1 MSQHM
6 SQQQPKVQSSPID
19 SDHHSDH
26 HDDSS
31 RQLANQ
37 AFLRSL
43 SQLEQTL
50 MTCEAIPEIATVL
63 VPSELSPAIAPVLI
77 SPVFDEPSTSLQT
90 AINHLSIEECEV
102 AEAVA
107 DIEHFMEE
115 QGIPLDSPLANHIRI
130 AAAAE
135 AASADLD
142 PEPAAAAEPRTK

>member
-1 MSQHM
+1 M

-19 SDHHSDH
+19 SDHH
-26 HDDSS
+26 DDGS

-37 AFLRSL
+37 DFLRSL

-50 MTCEAIPEIATVL
+50 MTDEAIPEIATAL
-63 VPSELSPAIAPVLI
+63 VSPERIPTIAPVLV

-115 QGIPLDSPLANHIRI
+115 QGIPLDSPLANHIRT

-135 AASADLD
+135 AASAELD
-142 PEPAAAAEPRTK
+142 A

>member
-1 MSQHM
+1 M
-6 SQQQPKVQSSPID
+6 SQQQPKVQSSPIA
-19 SDHHSDH
+19 SDH
-26 HDDSS
+26 HDDGS

-37 AFLRSL
+37 DFLRSL

-50 MTCEAIPEIATVL
+50 MTDEAMMTGEAIPEIATVPPEL
-63 VPSELSPAIAPVLI
+63 IPSIVPVLV

-115 QGIPLDSPLANHIRI
+115 QGIPLDSPLANHIRT

-135 AASADLD
+135 AASDELD
-142 PEPAAAAEPRTK
+142 GSPEPASVAEPRTE

>member
-1 MSQHM
+1 M
-6 SQQQPKVQSSPID
+6 SQQQPKVQSSPIA
-19 SDHHSDH
+19 SDH
-26 HDDSS
+26 HDDGS

-37 AFLRSL
+37 DFLRSL

-50 MTCEAIPEIATVL
+50 MTDEAIIPEIAMAL
-63 VPSELSPAIAPVLI
+63 VPSEPSPLIVPVLV

-130 AAAAE
+130 AAASE
-135 AASADLD
+135 AASAEL
-142 PEPAAAAEPRTK
+142 ESTSAAAAEPRTK

>member
-1 MSQHM
+1 M
-6 SQQQPKVQSSPID
+6 SQQQPKVQSSPIA
-19 SDHHSDH
+19 SDH
-26 HDDSS
+26 HDDGS

-37 AFLRSL
+37 DFLQSL

-50 MTCEAIPEIATVL
+50 MTDEAIPEIATAL
-63 VPSELSPAIAPVLI
+63 VSSELSPSIAPVLV

-107 DIEHFMEE
+107 DIEHFMEK
-115 QGIPLDSPLANHIRI
+115 QGIPLDSPLANHIRT

-135 AASADLD
+135 AASDELD
-142 PEPAAAAEPRTK
+142 GIPEPASVAEPRTK

>member
-1 MSQHM
+1 M

-19 SDHHSDH
+19 SDHH
-26 HDDSS
+26 DDGS

-37 AFLRSL
+37 DFLRSL

-50 MTCEAIPEIATVL
+50 MTGEAIIPEIAMAL
-63 VPSELSPAIAPVLI
+63 VPSELSPLIVPVLV
-77 SPVFDEPSTSLQT
+77 SPIFDEPSTSLQT

-107 DIEHFMEE
+107 DIEHFMEK
-115 QGIPLDSPLANHIRI
+115 QGIPLDSPLANHIRT

-135 AASADLD
+135 AASDELD
-142 PEPAAAAEPRTK
+142 GSPEPAAAAEPRTK

>member
-1 MSQHM
+1 M

-19 SDHHSDH
+19 SDHH
-26 HDDSS
+26 DDSS
-31 RQLANQ
+31 REFANQ
-37 AFLRSL
+37 DFLRSL

-50 MTCEAIPEIATVL
+50 MTGEAIPEIATAL
-63 VPSELSPAIAPVLI
+63 VPPELNPAIAPMLV
-77 SPVFDEPSTSLQT
+77 SHVFDEPVTSLQT
-90 AINHLSIEECEV
+90 AINHLSIEESEV

-135 AASADLD
+135 AASADATPQGD
-142 PEPAAAAEPRTK
+142 FHN

>member
-1 MSQHM
+1 M
-6 SQQQPKVQSSPID
+6 SQQQPKVQSSPIA
-19 SDHHSDH
+19 SDH
-26 HDDSS
+26 HDDGS

-37 AFLRSL
+37 DFLRSL

-50 MTCEAIPEIATVL
+50 MTGEAIPEISTALPPELIPTIVPVL
-63 VPSELSPAIAPVLI
+63 V

-115 QGIPLDSPLANHIRI
+115 QGIPLDSPLANHIRT

-135 AASADLD
+135 AAN
-142 PEPAAAAEPRTK
+142 AEPNA

>member
-1 MSQHM
+1 M
-6 SQQQPKVQSSPID
+6 SQQQPKDQSSPIA
-19 SDHHSDH
+19 SDH
-26 HDDSS
+26 HDDGS

-37 AFLRSL
+37 DFLRSL

-50 MTCEAIPEIATVL
+50 MTDEAIPEIATVPPEL
-63 VPSELSPAIAPVLI
+63 IPSIIPVLV

-115 QGIPLDSPLANHIRI
+115 QGIPLDSPLANHIRT

-135 AASADLD
+135 AASDELD
-142 PEPAAAAEPRTK
+142 GSPEPASVAEPRTK

>member
-1 MSQHM
+1 M

-19 SDHHSDH
+19 SDHH
-26 HDDSS
+26 DDGS

-37 AFLRSL
+37 DFLRSL

-50 MTCEAIPEIATVL
+50 MTGEAIIPEIAMAL
-63 VPSELSPAIAPVLI
+63 VPSELSPLIVPVLV
-77 SPVFDEPSTSLQT
+77 SPIFDEPSTSLQT

-115 QGIPLDSPLANHIRI
+115 QGIPLDSPLANHIRT

-135 AASADLD
+135 AASDELD
-142 PEPAAAAEPRTK
+142 GSPAAAAAAEPRTK

>member
-1 MSQHM
+1 M
-6 SQQQPKVQSSPID
+6 SQQQPKVQSSPIA
-19 SDHHSDH
+19 SDH
-26 HDDSS
+26 HDDGS

-37 AFLRSL
+37 DFLRSL

-50 MTCEAIPEIATVL
+50 MTGEATIPEIAMAL
-63 VPSELSPAIAPVLI
+63 VPSELSPLIVPVLVCPI
-77 SPVFDEPSTSLQT
+77 FDEPSTSLQT

-130 AAAAE
+130 AAASE
-135 AASADLD
+135 AASAEL
-142 PEPAAAAEPRTK
+142 ESTSAAAAEPRTE

>member
-1 MSQHM
+1 M
-6 SQQQPKVQSSPID
+6 SQQQPKVQSSPIA
-19 SDHHSDH
+19 SDH
-26 HDDSS
+26 HDDGS

-37 AFLRSL
+37 DFLRSL

-50 MTCEAIPEIATVL
+50 MTGEAIIPEIAMALVLSELIPLIVPVL
-63 VPSELSPAIAPVLI
+63 VSPI
-77 SPVFDEPSTSLQT
+77 FDEPSTSLQT

-135 AASADLD
+135 AASAEL
-142 PEPAAAAEPRTK
+142 ESTSAAAAEPRTK

>member
-1 MSQHM
+1 M
-6 SQQQPKVQSSPID
+6 SQQQPKVQSSPIA
-19 SDHHSDH
+19 SDH
-26 HDDSS
+26 HDDGS

-37 AFLRSL
+37 DFLRSL

-50 MTCEAIPEIATVL
+50 MTGNAIPDEAIPEMATVPPELIPTIGPIL
-63 VPSELSPAIAPVLI
+63 V
-77 SPVFDEPSTSLQT
+77 SPVFDEPVTSLQT

-115 QGIPLDSPLANHIRI
+115 QGIPLDSPLANHIRT

-135 AASADLD
+135 AATADTT
-142 PEPAAAAEPRTK
+142 PEPASVAEPRTK

>member
-1 MSQHM
+1 M

-19 SDHHSDH
+19 SDHH
-26 HDDSS
+26 DDGS

-37 AFLRSL
+37 DFLRSL

-50 MTCEAIPEIATVL
+50 MTGEAIIPEIAMAL
-63 VPSELSPAIAPVLI
+63 VSSELSPLIVPVLV
-77 SPVFDEPSTSLQT
+77 SPIFDEPSTSLQT

-130 AAAAE
+130 AAASE
-135 AASADLD
+135 AASAEL
-142 PEPAAAAEPRTK
+142 ESTSAAAAEPRTK

>member
-1 MSQHM
+1 M

-19 SDHHSDH
+19 IDH
-26 HDDSS
+26 HDDGS

-37 AFLRSL
+37 DFLRSL

-50 MTCEAIPEIATVL
+50 MTGEATIPEIAMAL
-63 VPSELSPAIAPVLI
+63 VPSELSPLIVPVLV
-77 SPVFDEPSTSLQT
+77 SPIFDEPSTSLQT

-135 AASADLD
+135 AASAEL
-142 PEPAAAAEPRTK
+142 ESTSAAAAEPRTK

>member
-1 MSQHM
+1 M
-6 SQQQPKVQSSPID
+6 SQQQPKVQSSPIA
-19 SDHHSDH
+19 SDH
-26 HDDSS
+26 HDDGS

-37 AFLRSL
+37 DFLRSL

-50 MTCEAIPEIATVL
+50 MTDEAIPEIATVPPEL
-63 VPSELSPAIAPVLI
+63 IPSIVPVLV

-115 QGIPLDSPLANHIRI
+115 QGIPLDSPLANHIRT

-135 AASADLD
+135 AASDELD
-142 PEPAAAAEPRTK
+142 GSPEPASVAEPRTE

>member
-1 MSQHM
+1 MN
-6 SQQQPKVQSSPID
+6 QQQPKVQPGSID
-19 SDHHSDH
+19 SEP

-37 AFLRSL
+37 DFLRSL

-50 MTCEAIPEIATVL
+50 MTGEVIPEIAMAL
-63 VPSELSPAIAPVLI
+63 VPPELSPSIDPVLV
-77 SPVFDEPSTSLQT
+77 SPVFEEPVTSLQT

-115 QGIPLDSPLANHIRI
+115 QGIPLDSPLANHIRT

-135 AASADLD
+135 FISVDAA
-142 PEPAAAAEPRTK
+142 PKPAFAAEPRTK